1 MLLIEGDD
9 THAPTHVTKVR
20 PSPSKERDKMQRM
33 ADALVLFGATGDLA
47 RKKLFPA
54 IYQLFAHHEIDVP
67 VIGVARSE
75 WDVATLREY
84 AADAVRSTLKH
95 PDEQVLSCMTSRL
108 DYVCGDYGD
117 VGTHQQ
123 LADKLTDCALPVI
136 YLAVPPSIF
145 PTVIDGLSNSGL
157 AARSRVVVE
166 KPFGRNLATAMEL
179 NNVLSSAFHQKDI
192 FRIDHYLG
200 KESVEGLLAFRFANT
215 MLEPVWNR
223 RYVKSVQVTL
233 AEGFGTEGRAG
244 FFDQVGTVRDVLQ
257 NHVLQTVALL
267 AMEPPISDD
276 ADSYRDEEV
285 RVLRQC
291 LPLDPA
297 TTVLG
302 QYVGYLDEDGV
313 KPESSTE
320 TFVATTLWIDSW
332 RWAGVPFYLRA
343 GKYMPG
349 AATEA
354 VIELHRP
361 PRLLFGGEGAG
372 KPAANRL
379 HFRLGHSDGVTFS
392 MQAKVPGPE
401 MVTKEVELKVDFASA
416 LGYRREAYERLLE
429 DAMMGLRHRFARE
442 DTIAEEWRIVDPII
456 DAEARPLPYYKKT
469 WGPGTAQ
476 KLTGPEGWHPVSV
489 KE

>member
-1 MLLIEGDD
+1 M
-9 THAPTHVTKVR
+9 HRK
-20 PSPSKERDKMQRM
+20 S
-33 ADALVLFGATGDLA
+33 DALVLFGATGDLA

-54 IYQLFAHHEIDVP
+54 IYNLFAHHEIDVP

-75 WDVATLREY
+75 WDVPKLRDY
-84 AADAVRSTLKH
+84 AAEAVREMVKNVD
-95 PDEQVLSCMTSRL
+95 DEVLGRMVERL
-108 DYVCGDYGD
+108 DYVSGDYGD
-117 VGTHQQ
+117 SGTHGQ
-123 LADKLTDCALPVI
+123 LADKLTECTLPVI
-136 YLAVPPSIF
+136 YLAIPPSIF
-145 PTVIDGLSNSGL
+145 PRVIDGLRGSGL
-157 AARSRVVVE
+157 AERSRVVVE
-166 KPFGRNLATAMEL
+166 KPFGRDLATATEL
-179 NNVLSSAFHQKDI
+179 NNVLSAAFQQKDI

-291 LPLDPA
+291 LPLDPS

-320 TFVATTLWIDSW
+320 TFVATTMWIDSW
-332 RWAGVPFYLRA
+332 RWAGVPFHLRA
-343 GKYMPG
+343 GKHMPG

-354 VIELHRP
+354 VIELHQP

-372 KPAANRL
+372 NPASNRL
-379 HFRLGHSDGVTFS
+379 HFRLGHSDGVTFH

-401 MVTKEVELKVDFASA
+401 MVTKEVELNVDFASA

-429 DAMMGLRHRFARE
+429 DAIMGLRHRFARE

-456 DAEARPLPYYKKT
+456 DADSRPLPYYKKT

-476 KLTGPEGWHPVSV
+476 KIAGPDGWHPVMV

>member
-1 MLLIEGDD
+1 M
-9 THAPTHVTKVR
+9 HR
-20 PSPSKERDKMQRM
+20 R

-54 IYQLFAHHEIDVP
+54 IYHLFGHGGVDVP

-75 WDVATLREY
+75 WDADTLRSY
-84 AADAVRSTLKH
+84 AEESVRSGVAQL
-95 PDEQVLSCMTSRL
+95 DDDLLARMLSRL
-108 DYVCGDYGD
+108 EYVAGDYGD
-117 VGTHQQ
+117 PETHRQ
-123 LADKLTDCALPVI
+123 LADHLRESSVPVI
-136 YLAVPPSIF
+136 YLAIPPSIF
-145 PTVIDGLSNSGL
+145 PTVIDGLRESGL
-157 AARSRVVVE
+157 AARGRVVVE
-166 KPFGRNLATAMEL
+166 KPFGRNLATATDL
-179 NNVLSSAFHQKDI
+179 NNVLSHSFDQDRI

-215 MLEPVWNR
+215 LLEPLWNR
-223 RYVKSVQVTL
+223 RYVKSVEVTL

-313 KPESSTE
+313 GPESRTE

-332 RWAGVPFYLRA
+332 RWAGVPFHLRA

-354 VIELHRP
+354 VVELHRP

-372 KPAANRL
+372 KPASNRL
-379 HFRLGHSDGVTFS
+379 HFRLGHSDGVTFH
-392 MQAKVPGPE
+392 MQAKNPGPE
-401 MVTKEVELKVDFASA
+401 MVTKEIELNVDFEAA

-429 DAMMGLRHRFARE
+429 DAMTGARHRFARE

-456 DAEARPLPYYKKT
+456 DPEARPLPYYKKT
-469 WGPGTAQ
+469 WGPGVAQ
-476 KLTGPEGWHPVSV
+476 KLAGPDGWHPVSI